1 MATVYAEALAHP
13 DWCPIQAQD
22 CWTELPRTLWTPL
35 QRRLLD
41 AMPGERLVPQA
52 LELPGVTV
60 PRRLAA
66 VPVQAI
72 QSDATIQ
79 PRGFPMAPTLPTSRL
94 VRPQ

>member
-1 MATVYAEALAHP
+1 M
-13 DWCPIQAQD
+13 
-22 CWTELPRTLWTPL
+22 
-35 QRRLLD
+35 QRPLLD
-41 AMPGERLVPQA
+41 AMPGERLEPRA
-52 LELPGVTV
+52 LKLTGVAV